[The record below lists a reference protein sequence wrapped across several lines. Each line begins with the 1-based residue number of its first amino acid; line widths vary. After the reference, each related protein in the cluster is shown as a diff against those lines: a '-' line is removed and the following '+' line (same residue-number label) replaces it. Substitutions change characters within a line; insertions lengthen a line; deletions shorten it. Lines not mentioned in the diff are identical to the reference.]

1 MTDDR
6 PPAAGSTTPSRA
18 APLADEDYQALLA
31 FRTELRQFLRFSKE
45 AARSAGLTPQQ
56 HQALLAVRGHP
67 GPGPASVSSV
77 AEALQLQLHS
87 TTELLARTEAAG
99 LLQRATDPDD
109 RRRTL
114 CTLTPAGETVLAS
127 LSHRHRQE
135 LRQLRAVV
143 GNLSRL
149 DPDHT

>member
-1 MTDDR
+1 VSPQ
-6 PPAAGSTTPSRA
+6 PPARPD
-18 APLADEDYQALLA
+18 APPLCDEDYQALA
-31 FRTELRQFLRFSKE
+31 SFRAELRRFLRFSKD
-45 AARSAGLTPQQ
+45 AARKAGLTPQQ

-87 TTELLARTEAAG
+87 ATELLARTEAAG
-99 LLQRATDPDD
+99 LLRRSTDPAD

-127 LSHRHRQE
+127 LSERHRLE
-135 LRQLRAVV
+135 LRQLRATV
-143 GNLSRL
+143 GGLTRL
-149 DPDHT
+149 DSADQD